1 MVSIL
6 HLKLKSSNQASE
18 KTVALYFIIHFFSY
32 ILVAQLGNFVHF
44 FFTIILHT
52 SLSSPSII
60 IALFSTSL

>member
-44 FFTIILHT
+44 FLQ
-52 SLSSPSII
+52 
-60 IALFSTSL
+60 